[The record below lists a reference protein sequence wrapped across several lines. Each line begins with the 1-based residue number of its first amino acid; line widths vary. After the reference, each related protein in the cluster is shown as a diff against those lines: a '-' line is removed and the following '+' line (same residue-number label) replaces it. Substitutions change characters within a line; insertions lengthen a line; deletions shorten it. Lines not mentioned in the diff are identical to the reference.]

1 MRPQGGRSQIREAA
15 ARSFSTGS
23 VNEGLEHGP
32 IKLNRDH
39 GLAFCLSMI
48 FSENRFRDHALE
60 PRFAARCPGW
70 GEFDWMLQCGPGKP
84 IRRDGASQPVDAA
97 RFFAAPLPPS

>member
-48 FSENRFRDHALE
+48 FFRKPVPTFRD
-60 PRFAARCPGW
+60 P
-70 GEFDWMLQCGPGKP
+70 ML
-84 IRRDGASQPVDAA
+84 DAC
-97 RFFAAPLPPS
+97 RGRHSHSESHF